1 MSRLRRRGVEGRDM
15 MAVAASLGN
24 CGVSRQDQGLSCVLN
39 TATVTNTGYT
49 TLPAAT
55 PEESNAHTRTCNG
68 FPTPAMP
75 SHRIVRL
82 TTP

>member
-15 MAVAASLGN
+15 MAAVVSLGN
-24 CGVSRQDQGLSCVLN
+24 CGVDRQVQGLLCVLN

-55 PEESNAHTRTCNG
+55 PGESRAHTRTCNG
-68 FPTPAMP
+68 FPTQAMA
-75 SHRIVRL
+75 SHHIVRL
-82 TTP
+82 AAL